1 MPPSHEQLFQHRLIP
16 VVKLDQAAPLALD
29 CVPACGGS
37 WMVPTNAI
45 AAGDFDHIASLTRE
59 AVNAVANA

>member
-1 MPPSHEQLFQHRLIP
+1 

-59 AVNAVANA
+59 AVTAVAKA